1 MQAQVNV
8 NRRLDR
14 RANARPSVKVI
25 CRKGTLDLGA
35 NIAVAVLDV
44 SETGVRL
51 IVKEPLKVDQEVTV
65 ALEPSHGRGAER
77 RVARV
82 AWCVESSEQKYVV
95 GARFD
100 KRLPYADWQ
109 KLV

>member
-1 MQAQVNV
+1 MQSQANA

-14 RANARPSVKVI
+14 RANARASVKVV

-35 NIAVAVLDV
+35 NIAVAILDV

-51 IVKEPLKVDQEVTV
+51 IVKEPLAIDQELTV
-65 ALEPSHGRGAER
+65 SLEPTHSRGADR
-77 RVARV
+77 RPGRV
-82 AWCVESSEQKYVV
+82 VWCVESTEQKFVV
-95 GARFD
+95 GVHFD
-100 KRLPYADWQ
+100 KRLPYAEWQ